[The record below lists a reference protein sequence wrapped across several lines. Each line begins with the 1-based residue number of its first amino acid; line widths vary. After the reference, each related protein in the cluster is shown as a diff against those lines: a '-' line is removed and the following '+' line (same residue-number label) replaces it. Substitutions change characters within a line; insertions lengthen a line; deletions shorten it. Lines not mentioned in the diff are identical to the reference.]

1 MGLFQ
6 ECSPHEQFPWGVGW
20 GPCLKQGWVQ
30 GLARQKSC
38 LFGRNTLSLFAFGFF
53 PPLFFFWKL
62 QASILNA
69 ATVKFREKI
78 SRFGM

>member
-38 LFGRNTLSLFAFGFF
+38 LFGQNTLSLFAFGFF
-53 PPLFFFWKL
+53 SPPLLFL
-62 QASILNA
+62 EVASEHFKCSNS
-69 ATVKFREKI
+69 KI
-78 SRFGM
+78 

>member
-6 ECSPHEQFPWGVGW
+6 ECSPHEQVPWGVGW
-20 GPCLKQGWVQ
+20 GPCLEQ

-38 LFGRNTLSLFAFGFF
+38 LFGQNTLSLFAFWVFF
-53 PPLFFFWKL
+53 PSLLFFWKL
-62 QASILNA
+62 QVSILNA
-69 ATVKFREKI
+69 AGVKFREKI

>member
-20 GPCLKQGWVQ
+20 GPCLEQGWVQ

-38 LFGRNTLSLFAFGFF
+38 IFGQNTLSLFAFGVVFF
-53 PPLFFFWKL
+53 FLPPLLFL
-62 QASILNA
+62 EVASEHF
-69 ATVKFREKI
+69 KCSKSKI
-78 SRFGM
+78 